1 MKRLLALD
9 GGGIRG
15 VFSLC
20 VLERMEALLREKH
33 SNPNFTLADHFHYIA
48 GTSTGAI
55 IATCISWGMPVS
67 DIKKLYT
74 ESGKVMFT
82 KRNITGRIKSKFH
95 HKKLA
100 SMLQHIFSD
109 EHGPAALGSDKLKT
123 LLLIVTRN
131 ATTGSSWPI
140 TNNPQAKFNKV
151 GSIGNNLK
159 LPIWQLLRA
168 STAAPTF
175 FPPEKVTIYGD
186 NDNFQNGVEC
196 LFEDGGIT
204 PYNNPAYL
212 LFLKATLPEYNLN
225 WESGEKN
232 IHIVSIGTGYQK
244 LGRASVNELN
254 LLQAATKVPKSLMQ
268 SFQQHQDLLCRVNGR
283 CLFGEPIDSELGDLT
298 AEQSPNKKFTY
309 IRYNHTFTQEDLSTD
324 PITAKTGLPLDNI
337 QIIPFLNQFGTQ
349 YAKTNVQLDHLR

>member
-175 FPPEKVTIYGD
+175 F
-186 NDNFQNGVEC
+186 
-196 LFEDGGIT
+196 
-204 PYNNPAYL
+204 
-212 LFLKATLPEYNLN
+212 
-225 WESGEKN
+225 
-232 IHIVSIGTGYQK
+232 
-244 LGRASVNELN
+244 
-254 LLQAATKVPKSLMQ
+254 
-268 SFQQHQDLLCRVNGR
+268 
-283 CLFGEPIDSELGDLT
+283 
-298 AEQSPNKKFTY
+298 
-309 IRYNHTFTQEDLSTD
+309 
-324 PITAKTGLPLDNI
+324 
-337 QIIPFLNQFGTQ
+337 
-349 YAKTNVQLDHLR
+349 HLRR